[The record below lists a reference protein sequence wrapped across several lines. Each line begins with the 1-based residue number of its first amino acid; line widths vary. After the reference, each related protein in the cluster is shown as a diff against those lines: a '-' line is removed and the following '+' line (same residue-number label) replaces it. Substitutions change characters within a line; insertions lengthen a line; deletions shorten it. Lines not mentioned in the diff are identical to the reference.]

1 MTVERRKH
9 RRVKVSQ
16 PVTVLRR
23 DGSLIAD
30 CMLRDISAGGARLQF
45 DVMAEV
51 PKALSLRVPRGGR
64 VHRHCELVWQSDN
77 EVGVRFVTPEA
88 DVIEAA
94 AAPAQ
99 DLTYLSPFPRGKRR
113 MHQTRC
119 TGACRH
125 AEISNCRCVKATG
138 GCDER

>member
-99 DLTYLSPFPRGKRR
+99 DLTYL
-113 MHQTRC
+113 
-119 TGACRH
+119 
-125 AEISNCRCVKATG
+125 
-138 GCDER
+138 